1 MYQDISVLS
10 SYPISHF
17 YYVSLKC
24 NIYPFEH
31 RCITIISSRS
41 HYFFDIDEKEKKCY
55 PVLLHWKGN
64 EVRIKRYRFLH
75 DLLKTKLTN
84 SILKISV
91 GAWLFVHHENNLSF
105 NAILL
110 WQAYVMKVMYH
121 GKLAN
126 SYCCNHQKMWKK
138 TTGYRERTYSF
149 FICFE
154 RELCVAG
161 STLSSN

>member
-1 MYQDISVLS
+1 MQYLS
-10 SYPISHF
+10 IWTSLHNYNF
-17 YYVSLKC
+17 VEVSL
-24 NIYPFEH
+24 
-31 RCITIISSRS
+31 
-41 HYFFDIDEKEKKCY
+41 FFRYWRERKKCY

>member
-24 NIYPFEH
+24 NIYPF
-31 RCITIISSRS
+31 
-41 HYFFDIDEKEKKCY
+41 
-55 PVLLHWKGN
+55 VLHWKGN

-75 DLLKTKLTN
+75 DLSKTKLTN

-161 STLSSN
+161 STLNSN